1 MNLIYW
7 DGMIRGGAAALLLL
21 LTLLFA
27 REARSSLTA
36 RLGMLLT
43 LGGISYLSLVI
54 IPISLVQSWW
64 RFPIHICSLATPGL
78 FWLFASNWFD
88 DDYEIGWRHWLLP
101 GVAAFTGLA
110 HTQYFQQ
117 HDGIGTVLGL
127 LWRGLSLI
135 LTLLGLV
142 AALRGRSGDLLESR
156 RKVRLAIAIGIGTI
170 ILSIILSELP
180 LVAWPP
186 PIGWRLVNGGS
197 LLLLTGFIALAMLDW
212 RDSALLAP
220 PARLPLNSASP
231 PAVDDAPL
239 LAQVQALMAHERL
252 YRQEGLTITTVA
264 ARLGVP
270 EYRLR
275 RAINQGSG
283 ARNFNAFLNGYR
295 LEESKAALADPA
307 QREVPIITIALDS
320 GFGSLAPFNRA
331 FKQATALT
339 PTEFRLKMLKDSR

>member
-1 MNLIYW
+1 MDLIYL

-21 LTLLFA
+21 LSLLFA
-27 REARSSLTA
+27 REARRSLTA
-36 RLGMLLT
+36 RLGMFLT
-43 LGGISYLSLVI
+43 LGGASYLSLVI
-54 IPISLVQSWW
+54 IPVPLVQSWW
-64 RFPIHICSLATPGL
+64 RFPLHMCSLATPGL

-88 DDYEIGWRHWLLP
+88 DDFEIGWGHWLLL
-101 GVAAFTGLA
+101 GVSAVAGLFHTTVFQLHSGFGAVTGL
-110 HTQYFQQ
+110 F
-117 HDGIGTVLGL
+117 
-127 LWRGLSLI
+127 WRGISLGM
-135 LTLLGLV
+135 TLLGLW

-156 RKVRLAIAIGIGTI
+156 RKVRLAIAIGIGLI

-180 LVAWPP
+180 LVRWPP

-197 LLLLTGFIALAMLDW
+197 LLLLAGFVTLAMLGW
-212 RDSALLAP
+212 RDPALLAP
-220 PARLPLNSASP
+220 PVRPTPSSTSAP
-231 PAVDDAPL
+231 EVDDAPL
-239 LAQVQALMAHERL
+239 LAQVQALMARDRL
-252 YRQEGLTITTVA
+252 HRQEGLTITTVA

-295 LEESKAALADPA
+295 LEEAKAALADPA
-307 QREVPIITIALDS
+307 QREVPILTIALDS

-339 PTEFRLKMLKDSR
+339 PTEFRLKMLGSSQ